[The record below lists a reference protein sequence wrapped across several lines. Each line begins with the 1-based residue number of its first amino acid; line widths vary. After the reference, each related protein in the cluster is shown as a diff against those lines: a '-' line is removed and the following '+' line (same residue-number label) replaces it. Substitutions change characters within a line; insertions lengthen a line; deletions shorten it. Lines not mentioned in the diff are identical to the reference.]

1 MESNSSRAPRV
12 GHKKSRKGCAQC
24 KRRHVKCNE
33 ESPCTN
39 CQRHGVACSLAG
51 GPNVPR
57 DDAKPKSVRSGSGSS
72 GSSRLATRDT
82 LSREGSFNRAN
93 SYSGGAAS
101 SQPTFIP
108 TPTPSHGGGN
118 SPGGDWQDYNAIR
131 VLTGSVDRTIA
142 PAGQASMLDL
152 ELMHHF
158 MTHYFDVMTE
168 NFGMDLMWQSTL
180 PQLGITAPYVMHGLL
195 GFSALHM
202 ASIAP
207 ERAPLLHAAAVKHL
221 DQALVSFREDCGPST
236 AENADAKF
244 AFTWIV
250 ALFAF
255 AIPPAVPPVDA
266 LVELF
271 SLVKGMKSVA
281 QDTMIWVAQGPFA
294 PMLSDAFSDGSGVT
308 ADGLILDFSDAFAP
322 GNNNQTSLAP
332 LPEGFDFGLNH
343 LDFMIGMG
351 AMIPEE
357 RRTCAVILA
366 ELKQLYTTVSKKR
379 TQHCAVSAIVCFPQ
393 ADPTAFISVIRRRRP
408 QALVILAYYTVL
420 LDLLDS
426 RWWLQGW
433 GRGVL
438 RDVVANLGDEWK
450 SWIEW
455 PVQTVLMKTPPV
467 QGGGAMS
474 MDSMHV
480 I

>member
-1 MESNSSRAPRV
+1 
-12 GHKKSRKGCAQC
+12 
-24 KRRHVKCNE
+24 
-33 ESPCTN
+33 
-39 CQRHGVACSLAG
+39 
-51 GPNVPR
+51 
-57 DDAKPKSVRSGSGSS
+57 
-72 GSSRLATRDT
+72 
-82 LSREGSFNRAN
+82 
-93 SYSGGAAS
+93 
-101 SQPTFIP
+101 
-108 TPTPSHGGGN
+108 
-118 SPGGDWQDYNAIR
+118 
-131 VLTGSVDRTIA
+131 
-142 PAGQASMLDL
+142 MLDL

-207 ERAPLLHAAAVKHL
+207 ERAPLLRAAAVKHL